1 MLPAPPKRRCQS
13 DFCRIL
19 SSRSLLRCN
28 WETRCGNPT
37 TTLLIAPD
45 AIFPAKL
52 CPPIW
57 KSFPTLE
64 NHQTVTRRP
73 DHARPYRH
81 YIAVCPAHDS
91 AHPPVRFCP
100 GGRRAPACAE
110 KTNPEARLPQ
120 CEPDK
125 ADTKGYEGRAGI
137 DQYSVV
143 RPCK

>member
-1 MLPAPPKRRCQS
+1 MPA
-13 DFCRIL
+13 RIATI
-19 SSRSLLRCN
+19 LLCVQ
-28 WETRCGNPT
+28 PT
-37 TTLLIAPD
+37 TQR
-45 AIFPAKL
+45 
-52 CPPIW
+52 
-57 KSFPTLE
+57 S
-64 NHQTVTRRP
+64 
-73 DHARPYRH
+73 
-81 YIAVCPAHDS
+81 
-91 AHPPVRFCP
+91 PPVRFCP